1 MNFSSQV
8 FECRAYIYQ
17 GWLKP
22 GSDKTAL
29 CDSLVRI
36 VLGSKN
42 KDTNVCKWKIYSII
56 NKQATGNNSKKHR

>member
-1 MNFSSQV
+1 MDFSCQV

-29 CDSLVRI
+29 CDSFVRI
-36 VLGSKN
+36 VLGSQDKET
-42 KDTNVCKWKIYSII
+42 KVCKW
-56 NKQATGNNSKKHR
+56 